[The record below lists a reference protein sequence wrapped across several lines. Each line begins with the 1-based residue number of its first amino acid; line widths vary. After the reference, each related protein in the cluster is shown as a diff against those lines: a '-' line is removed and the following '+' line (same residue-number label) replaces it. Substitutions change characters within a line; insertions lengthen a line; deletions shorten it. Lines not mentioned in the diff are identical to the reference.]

1 MGKEK
6 KQVMDQQTL
15 RVNIKKSHDMQS
27 INLLRLHFL
36 GTTSGSQQ
44 LIAYQP
50 STNVANFTD
59 TDLQPV
65 DMIPSKDPGND
76 FTTHGY
82 SSQNLVCTHYS
93 YNITI
98 LHVLNLDNNK
108 IANKGHTMSC
118 TFSESL

>member
-1 MGKEK
+1 MEANSSLLILTENHTQHSKDI
-6 KQVMDQQTL
+6 VQQA
-15 RVNIKKSHDMQS
+15 N
-27 INLLRLHFL
+27 
-36 GTTSGSQQ
+36 
-44 LIAYQP
+44 QP

-98 LHVLNLDNNK
+98 LHVFNLDNNK
-108 IANKGHTMSC
+108 IANKGHTISC

>member
-1 MGKEK
+1 MTADKFIVFTLFRNYQWK
-6 KQVMDQQTL
+6 PAAYCLFSQKITLNTL
-15 RVNIKKSHDMQS
+15 RIIV
-27 INLLRLHFL
+27 
-36 GTTSGSQQ
+36 QQ
-44 LIAYQP
+44 ANQP

-82 SSQNLVCTHYS
+82 SSLNLVCTHYS

-98 LHVLNLDNNK
+98 LHVLKLDNNK